1 MCGLCGGLGVGVDVG
16 IVRSLLILNESRGHD
31 GVGVFNSSGGW
42 RKNNSRSTEELRKPE
57 LSRFIE
63 QSAKRTWAVCG
74 HTRGGTRGGAFARNA
89 HPFSYGEII
98 GSHNGVVDAPT
109 KYDVDSMWIMDL
121 LSQEKPGD
129 YQKAL
134 SQVGPWFVLTWL
146 DKRNKSIYLLN
157 WSGQLHF
164 MKYRGVWYYSS
175 DGDHLATAVGS
186 DKGISSID
194 KKAVIRFSFDKE
206 KGVQAVRLPDFTGKE
221 RETVQVDWRKHY
233 REYDGY
239 DSDYVTGYPRHS
251 AAGQNYAADG
261 GRGADPTGPAGWV
274 VKFPT
279 SGLWHARLLNGMYR
293 LIRAQTQLNTDYKDW
308 KLGQHMWL
316 QPGYVRSIL
325 TPISPQTPLVQ
336 CPPGVSLPPTIDGQ
350 KVIVIPE
357 KDASTEDTKI
367 LGVVAKSAAGDG
379 QKKEFKEAFDP
390 KGSRLFLDEND
401 QEKADLELAKE
412 GMDTEGAAINRF
424 QLAAEQRHA
433 FLTEVVDLT
442 AEEAKEIMEDEMY
455 LPSPSKV

>member
-1 MCGLCGGLGVGVDVG
+1 MCGLAGGIGAGVDTG
-16 IVRSLLILNESRGHD
+16 IIRALLILNESRGHD

-57 LSRFIE
+57 LSEFIHK
-63 QSAKRTWAVCG
+63 SATKTWAVCG

-89 HPFSYGEII
+89 HPFCYGDII
-98 GSHNGVVDAPT
+98 GSHNGVVDAPV

-121 LSQEKPGD
+121 LSQAKPGE

-134 SQVGPWFVLTWL
+134 AQVGPWFVLTWL

-157 WSGQLHF
+157 WSGTLHF
-164 MKYRGVWYYSS
+164 MKYRGIWYYSS

-221 RETVQVDWRKHY
+221 KETVRVDWRKHY
-233 REYDGY
+233 QNNKEYDGY
-239 DSDYVTGYPRHS
+239 ETDYVTGYPRHS
-251 AAGQNYAADG
+251 AGGQNYAADN
-261 GRGADPTGPAGWV
+261 GRGTDLTGPCGWV

-293 LIRAQTQLNTDYKDW
+293 LIRAQTQLNTEYKDW
-308 KLGQHMWL
+308 KMGQHMWL
-316 QPGYVRSIL
+316 QPGYIRSIL
-325 TPISPQTPLVQ
+325 TPVSPNTPLVQ
-336 CPPGVSLPPTIDGQ
+336 CPLGVSLPPTIDGQ
-350 KVIVIPE
+350 KVIIVPD
-357 KDASTEDTKI
+357 KDASADDTKI
-367 LGVVAKSAAGDG
+367 MGAAEEEG
-379 QKKEFKEAFDP
+379 QKKDPKEADA
-390 KGSRLFLDEND
+390 SREARMFPDESE
-401 QEKADLELAKE
+401 QEKADLELAKG
-412 GMDTEGAAINRF
+412 GMDAEGVAVNRF

-442 AEEAKEIMEDEMY
+442 IEEAKQIMEDEMY
-455 LPSPSKV
+455 LPSPTKV